1 MNLNIRKWLTFVDH
15 KLEEAGQQADIPL
28 RKVSIAA
35 IVVNPFFGTRNADLS
50 EGIAASET
58 LGEMFAKR
66 LIDAFGGEVIQ
77 SYGKAGIVGT
87 GGEQEHANAL
97 LSSLF
102 ADPIR
107 KAIGGGKSWIPSV
120 TKVAAPGSLIDVP
133 LAAKDALYVRSHYDA
148 MTICIPDGPMP
159 DEMALIFTIANRGRI
174 NARVGGLKFEDL
186 KGIDGLV

>member
-15 KLEEAGQQADIPL
+15 KLEEAGQMADTPL
-28 RKVSIAA
+28 RKVSIVA
-35 IVVNPFFGTRNADLS
+35 IVRNPFLGEYKADLS
-50 EGIAASET
+50 EGIAASEA
-58 LGEMFAKR
+58 LGAIFARR
-66 LIDAFGGEVIQ
+66 LLEAFTGYEIQ

-107 KAIGGGKSWIPSV
+107 AAIGGGKSWIPSV
-120 TKVAAPGSLIDVP
+120 TKVAAPGTLIDVP

-148 MTICIPDGPMP
+148 MTICIPDGPLA
-159 DEMALIFTIANRGRI
+159 DEVALIFTVANRGRI
-174 NARVGGLKFEDL
+174 NARVGGLKFEDM
-186 KGIDGLV
+186 KGLDGLV

>member
-15 KLEEAGQQADIPL
+15 KLEEAGQKADTPL
-28 RKVSIAA
+28 RKVSIVA
-35 IVVNPFFGTRNADLS
+35 IVRNPFLGGYKHDLS
-50 EGIAASET
+50 EGIAASEE
-58 LGEMFAKR
+58 LGAIFASR
-66 LIDAFGGEVIQ
+66 LLEAFSGYEIQ

-87 GGEQEHANAL
+87 DGEQEHANAL

-107 KAIGGGKSWIPSV
+107 AVIGGGKSWIPSV
-120 TKVAAPGSLIDVP
+120 TKVAAPGTLIDVP

-148 MTICIPDGPMP
+148 MTICIPDGPLA
-159 DEMALIFTIANRGRI
+159 DEVALIFTIANRGRI

-186 KGIDGLV
+186 KGVDGLV

>member
-1 MNLNIRKWLTFVDH
+1 MNLNIRRWLTFVDH
-15 KLEEAGQQADIPL
+15 KLEEAGQMADTPL
-28 RKVSIAA
+28 RKVSIVA
-35 IVVNPFFGTRNADLS
+35 IVRNPFLGEYKPDLS
-50 EGIAASET
+50 EGIAASEA
-58 LGEMFAKR
+58 LGAIFAR
-66 LIDAFGGEVIQ
+66 RVLEAFNGYEIQ

-107 KAIGGGKSWIPSV
+107 AAIGGGKSWIPSV
-120 TKVAAPGSLIDVP
+120 TKVAAPGTLIDVP

-148 MTICIPDGPMP
+148 MTLCIPDGPLA
-159 DEMALIFTIANRGRI
+159 DEVALIFTVANRGRI

-186 KGIDGLV
+186 KGLDGLV

>member
-1 MNLNIRKWLTFVDH
+1 MKLNIRKWLTFVDH
-15 KLEEAGQQADIPL
+15 KLEEAGQLAEIPL
-28 RKVSIAA
+28 RKVSIVAVA
-35 IVVNPFFGTRNADLS
+35 KNPFFGKYSADLS
-50 EGIAASET
+50 EGIAASEA
-58 LGEMFAKR
+58 LGGVFAQR
-66 LIDAFGGEVIQ
+66 LLDAFSGYEIQ
-77 SYGKAGIVGT
+77 SYGKAGIVGI

-107 KAIGGGKSWIPSV
+107 NAIGGGKSWIPSV

-159 DEMALIFTIANRGRI
+159 DEVALIFSVANRGRI
-174 NARVGGLKFEDL
+174 NARVGGLKFEDM
-186 KGIDGLV
+186 KGVDGLV